1 MLMTSQESKHTY
13 LECETSHK
21 TTNPVNL
28 QQVNDIKKKK
38 KVSGE
43 EKCSRLKDISSGNQM
58 QYVDSVGTLFRQINL
73 NRIFNTIGEL

>member
-1 MLMTSQESKHTY
+1 MY

-28 QQVNDIKKKK
+28 QEVNNIKKKK
-38 KVSGE
+38 RSGE
-43 EKCSRLKDISSGNQM
+43 EKGSRLKDTSSGNQM

-73 NRIFNTIGEL
+73 NRIFNTFGEI